1 MNKSALG
8 AIETRLI
15 EINEIV
21 EKLDVSI
28 RASAFELLKGYVTEG
43 NAHAEIS
50 GVVNRPIKSSPDPSG
65 LSALIEAHSNEKP
78 SDNVHLL
85 VADWYNSYGLTPFSP
100 NDIKKNAS
108 DSGLTVPEHLN
119 MTLRS
124 AQDGGK
130 KLYQSAGRGLYK
142 PTVTGELFLK
152 RTYVVAKGT
161 GIPPAAAS

>member
-1 MNKSALG
+1 MNRATLG
-8 AIETRLI
+8 AVETRLI

-43 NAHAEIS
+43 TAQPDVS
-50 GVVNRPIKSSPDPSG
+50 RVDDSPIKSSSDPLG
-65 LSALIEAHSNEKP
+65 LSALIQAHSHDKP
-78 SDNVHLL
+78 SDNLHLI
-85 VADWYNSYGLTPFSP
+85 VAGWYNTYGLAAFAP
-100 NDIKKNAS
+100 NAIKEHAGT
-108 DSGLTVPEHLN
+108 SGLTVPEHLN

-152 RTYVVAKGT
+152 RTYGVTKGT
-161 GIPPAAAS
+161 GVPPTASS